1 MLKKN
6 IKMNIVLFDGLC
18 NMCNK
23 TVLFLIKFDQ
33 KNNLHFAAQQTNAGA
48 KIMNQY
54 LIKQDARS
62 VIFIKE
68 NLVYYQS
75 DAIIEIAKLLSG
87 WPRIAILAI
96 IFPKFLRNWVY
107 DLVANNRYKFFG
119 MQTSCST
126 PSKVNEHKF
135 IKN

>member
-1 MLKKN
+1 
-6 IKMNIVLFDGLC
+6 MNIVLFDGLC

-23 TVLFLIKFDQ
+23 TVLFLIKFDK

-54 LIKQDARS
+54 LVNQDARS

-96 IFPKFLRNWVY
+96 VFPKFLRNWVY
-107 DLVANNRYKFFG
+107 DLVANNRYRFFG
-119 MQTSCST
+119 KQTSCST
-126 PSKVNEHKF
+126 PSKANEHKF

>member
-1 MLKKN
+1 MVNKN

-18 NMCNK
+18 NLCNK
-23 TVLFLIKFDQ
+23 TVLFLIKFDK

-54 LIKQDARS
+54 LVNQDARS

-96 IFPKFLRNWVY
+96 VFPKFLRNWAY
-107 DLVANNRYKFFG
+107 DLVANNRYKIFG
-119 MQTSCST
+119 KQMNCSV
-126 PSKVNEHKF
+126 PSKAIEYKF
-135 IKN
+135 IK

>member
-1 MLKKN
+1 
-6 IKMNIVLFDGLC
+6 MNIVLFDGLC

-96 IFPKFLRNWVY
+96 VFPKFLRNRVY
-107 DLVANNRYKFFG
+107 DLVANNRYRFFG
-119 MQTSCST
+119 KQTSCSA
-126 PSKVNEHKF
+126 PSKANEHKF

>member
-1 MLKKN
+1 
-6 IKMNIVLFDGLC
+6 MNIVLFDGLC

-23 TVLFLIKFDQ
+23 TVLFLIKFDK

>member
-1 MLKKN
+1 
-6 IKMNIVLFDGLC
+6 MNIVLFDGHC
-18 NMCNK
+18 NLCNK
-23 TVLFLIKFDQ
+23 TVLFLIKFDK
-33 KNNLHFAAQQTNAGA
+33 KNNLNFAAQQTNAGV

-54 LIKQDARS
+54 LVKQDTRS

-87 WPRIAILAI
+87 WPRIGILAA

-107 DLVANNRYKFFG
+107 DLVAQNRYKIFG
-119 MQTSCST
+119 KQSVCAIPAKSI
-126 PSKVNEHKF
+126 EHKF
-135 IKN
+135 IN

>member
-1 MLKKN
+1 
-6 IKMNIVLFDGLC
+6 MNIVLFDGLC

-23 TVLFLIKFDQ
+23 TVLFLIKFDK

-54 LIKQDARS
+54 LVNQDARS

-96 IFPKFLRNWVY
+96 VFPTFLRNWAY
-107 DLVANNRYKFFG
+107 DLVANNRYKIFG
-119 MQTSCST
+119 KQMNCSI
-126 PSKVNEHKF
+126 PSKANEHKF
-135 IKN
+135 IK

>member
-1 MLKKN
+1 MVNKN

-23 TVLFLIKFDQ
+23 TVLFLIKFDK

-54 LIKQDARS
+54 LVKQDARS

-75 DAIIEIAKLLSG
+75 DAIIEIAKILSG
-87 WPRIAILAI
+87 WPRIGILAV

-107 DLVANNRYKFFG
+107 DLVAQNRYKIFG
-119 MQTSCST
+119 KQMNCSI
-126 PSKVNEHKF
+126 PSKANEHKF
-135 IKN
+135 IK

>member
-1 MLKKN
+1 
-6 IKMNIVLFDGLC
+6 MNIVLFDGLC
-18 NMCNK
+18 NLCNN
-23 TVLFLIKFDQ
+23 TVLFLIKFDK

-54 LIKQDARS
+54 LVNQDARS

-96 IFPKFLRNWVY
+96 VFPKFLRNWAY
-107 DLVANNRYKFFG
+107 DLVANNRYKIFG
-119 MQTSCST
+119 KQMNCSI
-126 PSKVNEHKF
+126 PSKANEHKF
-135 IKN
+135 IK

>member
-1 MLKKN
+1 
-6 IKMNIVLFDGLC
+6 MNIVLFDGLC

-23 TVLFLIKFDQ
+23 TVLFLIKFDK
-33 KNNLHFAAQQTNAGA
+33 KNNLHFAAQQTIAGA

-54 LIKQDARS
+54 LIKKDARS

-96 IFPKFLRNWVY
+96 VFPKFLRNWAY
-107 DLVANNRYKFFG
+107 DLVANNRYKIFG
-119 MQTSCST
+119 KQMNCSI
-126 PSKVNEHKF
+126 PSKANEHKF
-135 IKN
+135 IK

>member
-1 MLKKN
+1 MVNKN

-23 TVLFLIKFDQ
+23 TVLFLIKFDK
-33 KNNLHFAAQQTNAGA
+33 KNNLHFAAQQTYAGA

-54 LIKQDARS
+54 LVNQDARS

-96 IFPKFLRNWVY
+96 VFPKFLRNWAY
-107 DLVANNRYKFFG
+107 DLVANNRYKIFG
-119 MQTSCST
+119 KQMNCSI
-126 PSKVNEHKF
+126 PSKANEHKF
-135 IKN
+135 IK

>member
-1 MLKKN
+1 
-6 IKMNIVLFDGLC
+6 MNIVLFDGLC

-23 TVLFLIKFDQ
+23 TVLFLIKFD
-33 KNNLHFAAQQTNAGA
+33 KKKNLHFAAQQTISGE

-54 LIKQDARS
+54 LVNQDARS

-96 IFPKFLRNWVY
+96 VFPKFLRNWAY
-107 DLVANNRYKFFG
+107 DLVANNRYKIFG
-119 MQTSCST
+119 KQMNCSI
-126 PSKVNEHKF
+126 PSKANEHKF
-135 IKN
+135 IK

>member
-1 MLKKN
+1 MVNKN

-23 TVLFLIKFDQ
+23 TVLFLIKFDK
-33 KNNLHFAAQQTNAGA
+33 KNNLHFAAHQTNAGA

-54 LIKQDARS
+54 LVNQDARS

-87 WPRIAILAI
+87 WPRIAILAV
-96 IFPKFLRNWVY
+96 IFPKFLRNWAY
-107 DLVANNRYKFFG
+107 DLVANNRYKIFG
-119 MQTSCST
+119 KQMNCSI
-126 PSKVNEHKF
+126 PSKANEHKF
-135 IKN
+135 IK